1 MDTKTLNLNFGDGE
15 VEKLREVLRRMGE
28 FIAYFEVAE
37 NKMAAWKSQ
46 VEQSIVV
53 QQKNI
58 NDQLLEIRH
67 ATEELRGI
75 MNETGIAR
83 WRITAENT
91 LREGKDHLKI
101 LDNMT
106 REHLKSID
114 ASNEQF
120 ARMAKKSF
128 DRLDRATAYTIK
140 NVADAIGSFRIHD
153 FQKLTEQSCESVEST
168 STNAV
173 NRLKDLVNWF
183 HWKNLALAAVI
194 TIITSFAMGMYLND
208 ELPWEIHKQVVMER
222 NAGQALISAWPTL
235 SQSEQRRIIDNSKR
249 AVI

>member
-1 MDTKTLNLNFGDGE
+1 MDTKTLNLNFGEGE
-15 VEKLREVLRRMGE
+15 VEKLREVLRRM
-28 FIAYFEVAE
+28 
-37 NKMAAWKSQ
+37 AAWKSQ
-46 VEQSIVV
+46 VEQNVIT

-58 NDQLLEIRH
+58 YDQLQEVH
-67 ATEELRGI
+67 QATEELRTI
-75 MNETGIAR
+75 MSEMGIAR

-91 LREGKDHLKI
+91 LREGKDHLKV
-101 LDNMT
+101 LDNLT
-106 REHLKSID
+106 REHLKSVD

-140 NVADAIGSFRIHD
+140 NVAEAIGSFRIHD
-153 FQKLTEQSCESVEST
+153 FQKLTEQSCDAVENT
-168 STNAV
+168 SNNAV

-183 HWKNLALAAVI
+183 HWKNLAFAAMI
-194 TIITSFAMGMYLND
+194 TIVTSFAIGMYLND

-235 SQSEQRRIIDNSKR
+235 SQKEQQRIIDNSKR